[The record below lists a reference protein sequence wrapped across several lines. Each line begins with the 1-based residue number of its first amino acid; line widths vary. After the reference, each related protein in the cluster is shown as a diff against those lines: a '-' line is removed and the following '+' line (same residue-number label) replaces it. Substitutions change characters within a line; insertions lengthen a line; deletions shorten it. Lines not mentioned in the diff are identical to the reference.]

1 MAKRKRDELSYE
13 DELLEKEVKKRPYIY
28 NENDNSNLEGKSK
41 NQIFQ
46 EITSNKNLQL
56 NKNNSGNYENTII
69 I

>member
-1 MAKRKRDELSYE
+1 MSKRKRDELSYA
-13 DELLEKEVKKRPYIY
+13 DEILAKEVKKRPYIY